1 MDSRALAGANLRV
14 CDGGGGIRQ
23 VEIHL
28 IPVKHASKA
37 QAADAGEGQNLIAG
51 VGQGRGAADR
61 QGFGI
66 DVNCD
71 GAIRAGGV
79 VGVVAFEVHLHRL
92 LTRIGRHSLAIGC
105 DGHLIRAADARDVRH
120 GELHVT
126 RAVIG
131 LVGGGHGDRQLLR
144 GDVHLR
150 SRIGRKHHIVVV
162 VRFAVAYHVDII
174 RPDWLVRAHSS
185 VFHGAVG
192 MDAVHRVADQHRA
205 AVIGVRV
212 ANLLCAIVFA
222 VGHGKAYIQ
231 VDGIDAQSTRNDAHF
246 VIILC
251 VREEDVRDRHTPCG
265 RFFIRAKCA
274 PITVRIAEAKG
285 RLIELQLVYQHSFRH
300 TAGHRVLDIDVIQQ
314 VHIFRSI
321 RTLIVHGK
329 GIQRNR
335 ERRFLQFKGLRGSGR
350 QRIVCSIVPCQL
362 QKHLGLFVHCGV
374 LVRDAHPRDARADII
389 ALHHA
394 SQRRN
399 RPVRSVHVLG
409 AVVDVVTGIDICVE
423 GLGVDGQR
431 NFFFSRVVTLS
442 GNGYSVFARVFHF
455 SDIGRQGN
463 FVILAFFQ
471 GVAIQLDLHALDL
484 SIIGVVVQRD
494 GRVCDVGGGDLQVKH
509 CRLCRKGVI
518 DEFVCLPCLISQVD
532 DAGIGILFP
541 CAHGGPRRIIC
552 RKRCLDGII
561 RAVCQGNRRTVTL

>member
-1 MDSRALAGANLRV
+1 MGQRHARVVVVFRVLRGVDHGLCLLTRRKELRLVLPLESAVLVSARQLGRTQRFAVGNRGRRGPLDGGSLGLVDLQGNVVIQLYIAVIVVLRIVRAVIDEHTPRSHREHQIGVIPAEGAMRVSACQRGFTHFIAVGNRGRRGPLDVGSLGLDDVHDAEGCVGQHVVARARPAQRRALDSRALAGANLRV

-37 QAADAGEGQNLIAG
+37 QAADAGEGQYLFAG

-71 GAIRAGGV
+71 GATRAGGV
-79 VGVVAFEVHLHRL
+79 VGVVAYEVHLHRL
-92 LTRIGRHSLAIGC
+92 LLLRIRIGRHSLTCGC

-131 LVGGGHGDRQLLR
+131 LVGGGHVDRQRLL

-192 MDAVHRVADQHRA
+192 MDAVHRVADQHRVS
-205 AVIGVRV
+205 VIGVRV

-251 VREEDVRDRHTPCG
+251 VREEDVRGGHTPCG

-285 RLIELQLVYQHSFRH
+285 RLIEPQLVYQHSFRH

-321 RTLIVHGK
+321 RTLIVHRK
-329 GIQRNR
+329 GIQRNL
-335 ERRFLQFKGLRGSGR
+335 ERRFLQFKGHRGSGR

-374 LVRDAHPRDARADII
+374 LVRDAHP
-389 ALHHA
+389 
-394 SQRRN
+394 
-399 RPVRSVHVLG
+399 
-409 AVVDVVTGIDICVE
+409 
-423 GLGVDGQR
+423 
-431 NFFFSRVVTLS
+431 
-442 GNGYSVFARVFHF
+442 
-455 SDIGRQGN
+455 
-463 FVILAFFQ
+463 
-471 GVAIQLDLHALDL
+471 
-484 SIIGVVVQRD
+484 
-494 GRVCDVGGGDLQVKH
+494 
-509 CRLCRKGVI
+509 
-518 DEFVCLPCLISQVD
+518 
-532 DAGIGILFP
+532 
-541 CAHGGPRRIIC
+541 
-552 RKRCLDGII
+552 
-561 RAVCQGNRRTVTL
+561 